1 MQILEPL
8 SAKPK
13 YRDFAVIVV
22 LVTSEG
28 IPMVRERRPNR
39 TPFLK
44 YPGGKR
50 DGDETPEECAAREM
64 EEETGAKIDPE
75 KLTLLDRQDR
85 NTHDFFVFGVKL
97 PELPVLKH
105 TGDEGEEV
113 GVYSREGLKMRRD
126 IFPKHQEIG
135 AITRF
140 IYG

>member
-1 MQILEPL
+1 MQIFEPL

-22 LVTSEG
+22 LVTSAG
-28 IPMVRERRPNR
+28 IPMVRERRPGR
-39 TPFLK
+39 IPFLK

-50 DGDETPEECAAREM
+50 DGEETPEECAAREM
-64 EEETGAKIDPE
+64 EEETGAKIDPA
-75 KLTLLDRQDR
+75 KLILLARQDR
-85 NTHDFFVFGVKL
+85 DTHDFFVFGVKL

-135 AITRF
+135 AITHF

>member
-1 MQILEPL
+1 MQALESL

-22 LVTSEG
+22 LVTSAG
-28 IPMVRERRPNR
+28 IPMVRERRPGR

-50 DGDETPEECAAREM
+50 DGDESPEECAVREL
-64 EEETGAKIDPE
+64 EEETGARIDQTM
-75 KLTLLDRQDR
+75 LVLLARQDR
-85 NTHDFFVFGVKL
+85 GTHDFFVFGAKL

-126 IFPKHQEIG
+126 VFPKHSEIG
-135 AITRF
+135 AITHF

>member
-1 MQILEPL
+1 MQILAPL
-8 SAKPK
+8 AKPK

-22 LVTSEG
+22 LVTPGG

-50 DGDETPEECAAREM
+50 DGDETPERCGIREM
-64 EEETGAKIDPE
+64 EEETGAKIDEE
-75 KLTLLDRQDR
+75 KLVLLYQEDRD
-85 NTHDFFVFGVKL
+85 THDFFVFGAKL

-126 IFPKHQEIG
+126 IFPKHQIA